1 MLSSPF
7 YNGSPQQGGCL
18 CEFGGNCLHLPSLA
32 PCLLLWLFPVEP
44 GNMRDRLGAGGKKNG
59 SLLLLVPAYKGPI

>member
-1 MLSSPF
+1 M
-7 YNGSPQQGGCL
+7 